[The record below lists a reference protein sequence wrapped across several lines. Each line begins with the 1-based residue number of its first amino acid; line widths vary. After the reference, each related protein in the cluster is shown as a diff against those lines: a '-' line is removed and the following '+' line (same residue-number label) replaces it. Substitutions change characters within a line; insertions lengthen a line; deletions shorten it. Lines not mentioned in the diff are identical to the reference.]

1 MRMGTFQA
9 NRQGV
14 SGQTLNDGLPNSG
27 YSVFD
32 FVNPP
37 VNPST

>member
-1 MRMGTFQA
+1 
-9 NRQGV
+9 
-14 SGQTLNDGLPNSG
+14 LNKKRYINCDDGLPNSG

-37 VNPST
+37 INPSM